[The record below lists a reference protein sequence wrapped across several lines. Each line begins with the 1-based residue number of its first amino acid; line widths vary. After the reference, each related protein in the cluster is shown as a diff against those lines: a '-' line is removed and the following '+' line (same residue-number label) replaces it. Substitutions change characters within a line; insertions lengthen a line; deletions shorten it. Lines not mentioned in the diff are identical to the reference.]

1 MSEPHA
7 ETTGATAKRWGYLA
21 EFDSVGALLAA
32 VEKVRDAGFVKFDAF
47 APFPIHGLDESMGI
61 RTSRLPL
68 VVLGGGITGACA
80 GLALQWWTNAFDYR
94 YIISGKPF
102 FGLPVAIPITFE
114 LTILLAAIGGF
125 VGLMVANR
133 LPELYHPVFQSAR
146 FRARATTDGFFISV
160 QADDPRFD
168 PAGTRSFLVDAGARR
183 VEELEEE

>member
-1 MSEPHA
+1 MSEPRA
-7 ETTGATAKRWGYLA
+7 GAAAAGPMRWGYLA

-68 VVLGGGITGACA
+68 VVLAGGIAGAA
-80 GLALQWWTNAFDYR
+80 AALFMQWWMNAFDYR

-125 VGLMVANR
+125 VGLIVANR
-133 LPELYHPVFQSAR
+133 LPELYHPVFESAR
-146 FRARATTDGFFISV
+146 FRARATTDGFFIAV

-168 PAGTRSFLVDAGARR
+168 PAGTRSLLEGAGARQ
-183 VEELEEE
+183 VEELEDE

>member
-1 MSEPHA
+1 MSVK
-7 ETTGATAKRWGYLA
+7 TYGLIA
-21 EFDSVGALLAA
+21 EFDSPAAILAA
-32 VEKVRDAGFVKFDAF
+32 AEKIRDAGYQRWDVFT
-47 APFPIHGLDESMGI
+47 PFPIHGLDESMGI

-80 GLALQWWTNAFDYR
+80 GLALQWWMNAFDYR

-114 LTILLAAIGGF
+114 LTILLAAIGAF
-125 VGLMVANR
+125 VGLMIANR

>member
-7 ETTGATAKRWGYLA
+7 GTAAGGPRRWGYLA

-68 VVLGGGITGACA
+68 VVLGGGITGAA
-80 GLALQWWTNAFDYR
+80 AALLMQWWMNAFDYR

-114 LTILLAAIGGF
+114 FTILLAAVGGF
-125 VGLMVANR
+125 LGLWIANR

-146 FRARATTDGFFISV
+146 FRSRATTDGFFITV
-160 QADDPRFD
+160 QADDLKFD
-168 PAGTRSFLVDAGARR
+168 LAGTRTFLETLGARQ